1 MTRTN
6 IDIDDELIKEV
17 MSTYK
22 FRTKRE
28 AVDFALRHARR
39 PKPLSVEEALAMRGT
54 NFIDPT
60 YDLEAARATRNF
72 DEPAADTRSA

>member
-6 IDIDDELIKEV
+6 IDIDDELIKEI

-39 PKPLSVEEALAMRGT
+39 PKPLSVEEVLALRGK
-54 NFIDPT
+54 IHWDG
-60 YDLEAARATRNF
+60 DLDAIKATRVF
-72 DEPAADTRSA
+72 DTESADRQPG

>member
-6 IDIDDELIKEV
+6 IDIDDELIKEI

-39 PKPLSVEEALAMRGT
+39 PKPLSIEEVLALRGS
-54 NFIDPT
+54 NFIDPD
-60 YDLEAARATRNF
+60 YDLEAARAVRTF
-72 DEPAADTRSA
+72 DPPSDPA